1 MTILKFMPR
10 SRLFCAITLLSPF
23 MGGSAWAQSGS
34 VAFERLSECQYLS
47 DSAQRLAC
55 YDERM
60 ASLRAAANTGEVVIV
75 ERAQVDQA
83 RRAVFGLSA
92 PSLPSVL
99 GDDTIESLETTLTQA
114 TPALNGA
121 WVFHL
126 ADGSVWR
133 QIDNTRITNPRSRQG
148 EDVRVRR
155 AALGSY
161 FLNFGSSRAVRVR
174 RE

>member
-1 MTILKFMPR
+1 MTVLKFTPR
-10 SRLFCAITLLSPF
+10 SRLLCAITLLAPLI
-23 MGGSAWAQSGS
+23 GGSAWAQSGS
-34 VAFERLSECQYLS
+34 VAFERLSECQSLS

-92 PSLPSVL
+92 PSLPSVF

-161 FLNFGSSRAVRVR
+161 FLNLGSSRAVRVR

>member
-1 MTILKFMPR
+1 MTEKSVSSHICHFL
-10 SRLFCAITLLSPF
+10 ATLLLAYGAAGAA
-23 MGGSAWAQSGS
+23 MAQDRST
-34 VAFERLSECQYLS
+34 AFERLSECQALT

-60 ASLRAAANTGEVVIV
+60 AALRAAANTGEVVIV
-75 ERAQVDQA
+75 ERAQVDAA
-83 RRAVFGLSA
+83 RRAVFGFTA
-92 PSLPSVL
+92 PSLPAVFG
-99 GDDTIESLETTLTQA
+99 GDAVESLETTLDRA
-114 TPALNGA
+114 TTALDGA

-133 QIDNTRITNPRSRQG
+133 QIDNTRISNPRGRQG
-148 EDVRVRR
+148 EEVRVRK

-161 FLNFGSSRAVRVR
+161 FLNLGSSRAVRVR

>member
-1 MTILKFMPR
+1 MPR
-10 SRLFCAITLLSPF
+10 FGLFSAITLLGLL

-34 VAFERLSECQYLS
+34 VAFERLSECQSLS
-47 DSAQRLAC
+47 DGAQRLAC

-60 ASLRAAANTGEVVIV
+60 ASLRAATNTGEVVIV
-75 ERAQVDQA
+75 ERAQIDEA
-83 RRAVFGLSA
+83 RRAVFGFTA
-92 PSLPSVL
+92 PSLPSVF
-99 GDDTIESLETTLTQA
+99 GGDTIESLETALTKA
-114 TPALNGA
+114 APGLNGA

-133 QIDNTRITNPRSRQG
+133 QIDNTRITDPRHRQG
-148 EDVRVRR
+148 EEVRVRR

-161 FLNFGSSRAVRVR
+161 FLNLGASRAVRVR